1 MRYVAFMVDL
11 LLLFVLFY
19 QPCFASLLKSNNDFK
34 IRDKQEEEIDQL
46 MTTKKKR
53 DQVIL
58 SYFLISITL
67 AEVPDIVQDNL
78 IVYI

>member
-1 MRYVAFMVDL
+1 
-11 LLLFVLFY
+11 
-19 QPCFASLLKSNNDFK
+19 LLKSNNDFK